1 MGKFDGSSFS
11 SHIGGSII
19 KFIQDQIDLINIK
32 LNSLSI
38 TPILEKISN
47 FPFGTSGKANKN
59 IDMENNLIKNLGD
72 PISEKDSTN
81 KKYVDNLNNIIE
93 TRSKHN
99 FSNILTLFSRTKKM
113 NTDGDFILNLD
124 MNNKNIK
131 NIKIDKTLTNSV
143 STIGYTNEKI
153 EKPGTDIDMQ
163 ELNSIINL
171 KDIDN
176 SSKDGYATNK
186 KYVDTKTNPVNLIKN
201 TGGIDDGTIQLDNN
215 NKLKVNLSDDFSVD
229 SITGSI
235 KIKNTNTNNFIEPLE
250 VENNNVKLN
259 YGYGLGIK
267 NSGYGVEIKK
277 NLDVILYSDG
287 GLKFLPAAEGNFGL
301 SIDFNS
307 YDFKIENSKLKLNYG
322 YGLGIEDDLINLGKT
337 LNVVV
342 DPLNC
347 ISYKKIDYKLDG
359 KDISSYGLYIKNG
372 KGLKINNDDKKL
384 ELNIDPYKGL
394 QFYNDNQLGLKA
406 NISEFIGLE
415 NFGGLKVSTETQKL
429 SIDIDPLKVRLYD
442 VLGSNLI
449 YDPTTK
455 KLDAKENDFIYFFRG
470 KSLIEDHSITY
481 LNLQDKSGM
490 KIDSLIS
497 NVTEMM
503 NYRNKLFEY
512 KSDHYDNHFTK
523 YIVDNKNPNESHL
536 EIIDGYFES
545 SIIEDYRV
553 TVFVVIK
560 NNTDQIFNLYDN
572 SDHSLKLLYI
582 NGSKDINKFDMS
594 FTTINMN
601 TNNTI
606 YTNLSINKKILIC
619 LSWNGVNSAAYIN
632 GKKKYTFTHS
642 GVGTTTSGIHK
653 FDTPNNGEL
662 YEFIIFNS
670 LLLNDDK
677 IKSINRYLA
686 DKHDITFEV

>member
-1 MGKFDGSSFS
+1 MGKFDGSSS
-11 SHIGGSII
+11 SHIGVSSII

-81 KKYVDNLNNIIE
+81 KRYVDNLTNTNE

-143 STIGYTNEKI
+143 STIGYVNEKI

-171 KDIDN
+171 KDIDI
-176 SSKDGYATNK
+176 SSKDNYATNK

-201 TGGIDDGTIQLDNN
+201 TGGIDNGTIQLDNN
-215 NKLKVNLSDDFSVD
+215 NKLKVNLSDDFNVD

-372 KGLKINNDDKKL
+372 KGLKISDKKL

-415 NFGGLKVSTETQKL
+415 NFSGLKVSTETQKL
-429 SIDIDPLKVRLYD
+429 SIDINPLKARLYD

-455 KLDAKENDFIYFFRG
+455 KLDAKDSNFIYFFIG

-490 KIDSLIS
+490 KFDST
-497 NVTEMM
+497 NKVTEMM

-512 KSDHYDNHFTK
+512 KSDHYDSTYDTK
-523 YIVDNKNPNESHL
+523 YIADNKNPNESHL
-536 EIIDGYFES
+536 KITIGYFES
-545 SIIEDYRV
+545 NIIEDYRV

-560 NNTDQIFNLYDN
+560 NNIDQVFNLYDN
-572 SDHSLKLLYI
+572 SDHSLKLLNI
-582 NGSKDINKFDMS
+582 NHNDAHNDSILS
-594 FTTINMN
+594 FTTTNMN
-601 TNNTI
+601 TKSSFFTNI
-606 YTNLSINKKILIC
+606 YNKKILIC
-619 LSWNGVNSAAYIN
+619 LSWNGVNSAAYLN
-632 GKKKYTFTHS
+632 GKKKHTFTHS
-642 GVGTTTSGIHK
+642 GVGSTTSGIHK
-653 FDTPNNGEL
+653 FDTPNSGEL

-670 LLLNDDK
+670 LLLNDEK
-677 IKSINRYLA
+677 IKSINKYLA
-686 DKHDITFEV
+686 DKHDITFVE